1 MTDALALKAITEELE
16 DQQEKLKKL
25 EEKLKELPE
34 VKANIEAL
42 TRSLAILRGDNISN
56 KKEEKEASIL
66 FPIKDN
72 QRALR
77 EGSTSYIAYS
87 ILKSG
92 SPLTPNELFETVK
105 VKKTGLSKNSFLS
118 GIYTFIRDKK
128 YFAKDGTGKITI
140 LK

>member
-1 MTDALALKAITEELE
+1 MTDNLALKAITEELE

-34 VKANIEAL
+34 VKTNIEAL
-42 TRSLAILRGDNISN
+42 TRSLAILRGEATS
-56 KKEEKEASIL
+56 KKEEREDSI
-66 FPIKDN
+66 FPPTKDN

-77 EGSTSYIAYS
+77 EGSSSFIAYS

-92 SPLTPNELFETVK
+92 SPLTANELFEVVK
-105 VKKTGLSKNSFLS
+105 AKKPGLKKNSFLS

-128 YFAKDGTGKITI
+128 YFAKDGTGGKITI